1 MVRVVDVD
9 NDRLGRVAK
18 LLGHVHEAARS
29 VGDIRAL
36 DQFPDGRA
44 GRQAQLRIG
53 VGTRDRN
60 RAREDDIEVLSEDVC
75 QFPRPDGWTGHLRP
89 DRVGG
94 EDDDPS
100 TLPGCERVRHRR
112 EATGPG
118 VMTRVLVLT
127 PDVLRARMAGPAM
140 RAWHIAQRLAEEHEV
155 RLLTTSPYCEVS
167 SAAFLVA
174 AVGPKGLAE
183 AEAWCDVMILQG
195 YVMYHHPVLAMSQKI
210 IVFDIYSP
218 LHLETL
224 ALTKGTSS
232 EARDAHVR
240 LSIETLNHQLER
252 GDFLICAS
260 ERQRDLFIGQL
271 CAVGRTN
278 ALTYDPDPT
287 LRRLIDVVPFGLPD
301 DDAEHRQPALRG
313 VVPGI
318 GPDDDILIWA
328 GGVYD
333 WFDPLTLIR
342 AVAGVSK
349 KRPSVR
355 LYFMGMQH
363 PNPDVPPMQMAID
376 ARALAEELGVA
387 GKHVFFND
395 GWVEYSERQN
405 FLLEATLGVSTHFE
419 SLETRF
425 SFRTRALDYLWAGLP
440 IVATE
445 GDSFGQLIEE
455 EHLGLTVPPEDP
467 QALAGGDPPAAV
479 GPGNGRGLP
488 CPGCRSAQV
497 LSLVRGPGAP
507 RSLLPGSQPGAGPP
521 RVSRDQ
527 RGERGNKRGNRAS
540 GCCAGGGRRGF
551 GCCAGGGPRRPARP
565 YRVGSPPLP
574 GRRPAA
580 GGQPRSEQAASLHQ
594 QALIFGPITTGHSV
608 RRARFAGVRA
618 AMRPGT
624 AATRLASARAPSAIR
639 RTGSM
644 GTLGSGTASIS
655 WAKRSHSERPSAMPS
670 GTPKTVPAPT
680 ATVDCQAMVAAT

>member
-1 MVRVVDVD
+1 
-9 NDRLGRVAK
+9 
-18 LLGHVHEAARS
+18 
-29 VGDIRAL
+29 
-36 DQFPDGRA
+36 
-44 GRQAQLRIG
+44 
-53 VGTRDRN
+53 
-60 RAREDDIEVLSEDVC
+60 
-75 QFPRPDGWTGHLRP
+75 
-89 DRVGG
+89 
-94 EDDDPS
+94 
-100 TLPGCERVRHRR
+100 
-112 EATGPG
+112 
-118 VMTRVLVLT
+118 MTRVLVVT

-140 RAWHIAQRLAEEHEV
+140 RAWQISQRLAEDNEV

-167 SAAFLVA
+167 SEAFLVA
-174 AVGPKGLAE
+174 AVGPEGLSE

-195 YVMYHHPVLAMSQKI
+195 YVLYHHPFMAMSQKI

-224 ALTKGTSS
+224 ALTKGASS

-271 CAVGRTN
+271 CAVGRAN

-301 DDAEHRQPALRG
+301 DAAEHRQPALRG

-342 AVAGVSK
+342 AVAKVSS

-355 LYFMGMQH
+355 LYFMGLQH

-376 ARALAEELGVA
+376 AKALAEELGVA

-419 SLETRF
+419 SIETRF

-467 QALAGGDPPAAV
+467 QALEEAILRLLSDPEMAEACRARVAEVRKSFRWSVVLEPLATFCRDPRRAPDLPGSRAITQASAAAEVPAVAPAAV
-479 GPGNGRGLP
+479 GEA
-488 CPGCRSAQV
+488 SAV
-497 LSLVRGPGAP
+497 AP
-507 RSLLPGSQPGAGPP
+507 A
-521 RVSRDQ
+521 
-527 RGERGNKRGNRAS
+527 
-540 GCCAGGGRRGF
+540 
-551 GCCAGGGPRRPARP
+551 
-565 YRVGSPPLP
+565 
-574 GRRPAA
+574 AA
-580 GGQPRSEQAASLHQ
+580 GGQRS
-594 QALIFGPITTGHSV
+594 LIGLARHHYREGGLPQVANRAGNKL
-608 RRARFAGVRA
+608 RRFINK
-618 AMRPGT
+618 
-624 AATRLASARAPSAIR
+624 L
-639 RTGSM
+639 
-644 GTLGSGTASIS
+644 
-655 WAKRSHSERPSAMPS
+655 
-670 GTPKTVPAPT
+670 
-680 ATVDCQAMVAAT
+680 

>member
-1 MVRVVDVD
+1 
-9 NDRLGRVAK
+9 
-18 LLGHVHEAARS
+18 
-29 VGDIRAL
+29 
-36 DQFPDGRA
+36 
-44 GRQAQLRIG
+44 
-53 VGTRDRN
+53 
-60 RAREDDIEVLSEDVC
+60 
-75 QFPRPDGWTGHLRP
+75 
-89 DRVGG
+89 
-94 EDDDPS
+94 
-100 TLPGCERVRHRR
+100 
-112 EATGPG
+112 
-118 VMTRVLVLT
+118 MTRVLVLT
-127 PDVLRARMAGPAM
+127 PDVLRARVAGPAM
-140 RAWHIAQRLAEEHEV
+140 RAWHIAHRLAEEHEV

-167 SAAFLVA
+167 SATFIVA
-174 AVGPKGLAE
+174 AVGAEGLAE

-195 YVMYHHPVLAMSQKI
+195 YVVYHHPVLAQSQKI

-224 ALTKGTSS
+224 ALTKGASG

-240 LSIETLNHQLER
+240 LSVETLNHQLEQ

-271 CAVGRTN
+271 CAVGRAN
-278 ALTYDPDPT
+278 ALTYGPDPT

-342 AVAGVSK
+342 AVARASK

-355 LYFMGMQH
+355 LYFMGLQH

-387 GKHVFFND
+387 GTHVFFND

-467 QALAGGDPPAAV
+467 QALEEAILRLLSDREMAEACRARVAEVRKNFRWSVVLEPLAAFCREPRRAPDLLASQALSAERAAAEAQAERAAAEAPAEAPAHAPAADWVVEASAVDPVAGEPAEEAGAEVV
-479 GPGNGRGLP
+479 GGGQQGLIQLARHHYKE
-488 CPGCRSAQV
+488 GGVSQV
-497 LSLVRGPGAP
+497 A
-507 RSLLPGSQPGAGPP
+507 
-521 RVSRDQ
+521 
-527 RGERGNKRGNRAS
+527 NRA
-540 GCCAGGGRRGF
+540 ANKLRRF
-551 GCCAGGGPRRPARP
+551 
-565 YRVGSPPLP
+565 VNKL
-574 GRRPAA
+574 
-580 GGQPRSEQAASLHQ
+580 
-594 QALIFGPITTGHSV
+594 
-608 RRARFAGVRA
+608 
-618 AMRPGT
+618 
-624 AATRLASARAPSAIR
+624 
-639 RTGSM
+639 
-644 GTLGSGTASIS
+644 
-655 WAKRSHSERPSAMPS
+655 
-670 GTPKTVPAPT
+670 
-680 ATVDCQAMVAAT
+680 